1 MHSRQGFGVM
11 GEMIKI
17 RNKRTVAL
25 RLSPHALT
33 LAVLVLAVVGCS
45 GSKVTTKSSAELPRY
60 QIRTI
65 AMVPFTILTTP
76 QVRDAVD
83 HTFSAPPGARR
94 SDMTIAVPSNTEQ
107 PLRQTVT
114 VPASAGDIVTQ
125 LLWSRLRTRQGVTV
139 LAPSEVANAL
149 ASPSNTE
156 QPLRQTVTVPA
167 SAGDIVTQLL
177 WSRLRTRQGVTV
189 LAPSEV
195 ANALA
200 SPSTPQSPASQ
211 SQAVAVAKQLKAD
224 ASLIGQVSVYQER
237 VGGRFGASPPA
248 TVGFE
253 AKVVA
258 ADGQVLWEGNY
269 YEKQGPMIE
278 DFMGFIHRHGVFVTA
293 EELASYGV
301 DHMLLE
307 FPFGSVGER

>member
-1 MHSRQGFGVM
+1 MHSRQGFGVR
-11 GEMIKI
+11 GEVIKM

-25 RLSPHALT
+25 RLTPHALT

-65 AMVPFTILTTP
+65 ALVPFTTLATP
-76 QVRDAVD
+76 QVRDVVSQ
-83 HTFSAPPGARR
+83 TLSVPPGARG
-94 SDMTIAVPSNTEQ
+94 SDMAITVPSNTEQ

-114 VPASAGDIVTQ
+114 VPASAGDIITQ
-125 LLWSRLRTRQGVTV
+125 LLWSRLKTRQGVTV
-139 LAPSEVANAL
+139 LAPSEAANAL
-149 ASPSNTE
+149 ASP
-156 QPLRQTVTVPA
+156 V
-167 SAGDIVTQLL
+167 
-177 WSRLRTRQGVTV
+177 
-189 LAPSEV
+189 
-195 ANALA
+195 
-200 SPSTPQSPASQ
+200 TPQPSSVRSPAE
-211 SQAVAVAKQLKAD
+211 AVTTQLKAD
-224 ASLIGQVSVYQER
+224 ASMIGQVLVYQER

-269 YEKQGPMIE
+269 YEKQRPMTE

-301 DHMLLE
+301 EHLLLE
-307 FPFGSVGER
+307 FPFGTVGER

>member
-65 AMVPFTILTTP
+65 AMVPFTILATP

-139 LAPSEVANAL
+139 LAPSEA
-149 ASPSNTE
+149 
-156 QPLRQTVTVPA
+156 
-167 SAGDIVTQLL
+167 
-177 WSRLRTRQGVTV
+177 
-189 LAPSEV
+189 

-200 SPSTPQSPASQ
+200 SPSTPQSPAGQ
-211 SQAVAVAKQLKAD
+211 SQAVTVAKQLKAD